1 MSRTI
6 LAAAALAAAIG
17 GAAAQPRYDS
27 SLAQAAAAIVA
38 DRIGE
43 IRGGFDF
50 DEMPEF
56 VRPIEWRPASRSG
69 LDARTVASTARVT
82 LRPTHAF

>member
-1 MSRTI
+1 MI
-6 LAAAALAAAIG
+6 LAAALFVSATVA
-17 GAAAQPRYDS
+17 AAAQPRYDS

-43 IRGGFDF
+43 IRGGFDY

-56 VRPIEWRPASRSG
+56 VRPIEWGPVSRHG
-69 LDARTVASTARVT
+69 LDARTVASTAKVP
-82 LRPTHAF
+82 LRLTHAF